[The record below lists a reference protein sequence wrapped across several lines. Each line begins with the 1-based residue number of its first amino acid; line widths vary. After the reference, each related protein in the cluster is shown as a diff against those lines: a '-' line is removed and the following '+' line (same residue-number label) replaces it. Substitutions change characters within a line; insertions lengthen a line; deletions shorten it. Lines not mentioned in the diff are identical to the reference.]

1 MSESISRLIIGKEDL
16 HLKLPVQ
23 FISIMNTVHRLLKY
37 DSDTYY
43 NKKLLK
49 IVPLDTMRKNLITD
63 TKFPGI
69 CHDIARF
76 VAVVAQE
83 QGYKSYG
90 VFYVWRKDAWLGHSC
105 SIIEDPASSCF
116 LYTDVFR
123 YESGDVILF
132 RDTTVE
138 DILQTLLWDEIQRRI
153 KRVAKEYQD
162 QNEKGI
168 NTHIATNNILNFIRK
183 RIKDTDNTYPRVW
196 CYDPLDPE
204 IDKKYKDWESWA
216 YDLNTTNRDYVKLQS
231 KPPVFKVPPLRFS
244 LFSHFRV

>member
-23 FISIMNTVHRLLKY
+23 FISIMNTVHNLLKY
-37 DSDTYY
+37 DSDTYFSK
-43 NKKLLK
+43 NPCK
-49 IVPLDTMRKNLITD
+49 IIPLDTMRKYLATG
-63 TKFPGI
+63 TKFAGI

-90 VFYVWRKDAWLGHSC
+90 VFYVWWKGGWLGHSC
-105 SIIEDPASSCF
+105 SIIEDPSSSCF
-116 LYTDVFR
+116 LYTDVFNYDEGR
-123 YESGDVILF
+123 VILF
-132 RDTTVE
+132 RDTTIE
-138 DILQTLLWDEIQRRI
+138 DIMETLLWDALQTRI
-153 KRVAKEYQD
+153 GRVAKEFQD

-168 NTHIATNNILNFIRK
+168 NTHIATNNILNYIRK
-183 RIKDTDNTYPRVW
+183 RIKDTDNTYPRLW

-204 IDKKYKDWESWA
+204 IEKKYKDWESWA
-216 YDLNTTNRDYVKLQS
+216 RDVNDNNRDYVKVQS

-244 LFSHFRV
+244 IFSHFRV